1 MIILDTNVLSEL
13 VRAKP
18 DENVLAWL
26 DARNSQDLQTTAI
39 TVAELLYGVQRLP
52 NGRRKTGLRD
62 AIDSMLADEL
72 AGKVLAFDGNAAR
85 QYATLVVARETAG
98 RPIGAADAQIAAICR
113 SHGAALATRNGKDFD
128 ATGITVMDPWT
139 AT

>member
-13 VRAKP
+13 TRARPNEK
-18 DENVLAWL
+18 VLAWL
-26 DARNSQDLQTTAI
+26 DAQNSQDLQTTAI
-39 TVAELLYGVQRLP
+39 TVAELLYGIQRLP
-52 NGRRKTGLRD
+52 NGRRKTGLRE

-72 AGKVLAFDGNAAR
+72 AGKVLAFDDSAAR
-85 QYATLVVARETAG
+85 QYTTLVTARETAG

-113 SHGAALATRNGKDFD
+113 NHNAALATRNGRDFD
-128 ATGITVMDPWT
+128 ATGITLIDPWS